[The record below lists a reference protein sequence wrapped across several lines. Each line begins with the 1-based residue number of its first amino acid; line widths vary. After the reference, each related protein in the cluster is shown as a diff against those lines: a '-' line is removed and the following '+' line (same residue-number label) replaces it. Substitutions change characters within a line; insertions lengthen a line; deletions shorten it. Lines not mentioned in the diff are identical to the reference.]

1 MGRLDNKVAIITG
14 GARGMG
20 EAESHLFAKEGAVVY
35 LTDVLEE
42 EGTAVARRIREAGGD
57 ATFLAHDVTNE
68 SRWQEVIDAVVEA
81 HGRVD
86 VLVNNAGLGL
96 LKTAEDTRSDQWDRI
111 MNVNA
116 KGVFFGCKYIVPA
129 MQKANGGS
137 IINISSMYGLV
148 GAPASAAY
156 QAAKGAVRLLSKS
169 CAVDYARYNIRVNSV
184 HPGLILTPIFGH
196 LAEDKDA
203 MQRLLGTTLME
214 RPGQPDEVA
223 YPVLFLAS
231 DESSFM
237 TGSELVVDGGYTA
250 V

>member
-14 GARGMG
+14 SARGMG

-42 EGTAVARRIREAGGD
+42 EGTAVARRIREDGGE

-68 SRWQEVIDAVVEA
+68 NRWREVIDTVVEA

-129 MQKANGGS
+129 MQKADGGS
-137 IINISSMYGLV
+137 IVNISSMYGLV

-156 QAAKGAVRLLSKS
+156 QAAKG
-169 CAVDYARYNIRVNSV
+169 
-184 HPGLILTPIFGH
+184 
-196 LAEDKDA
+196 
-203 MQRLLGTTLME
+203 
-214 RPGQPDEVA
+214 
-223 YPVLFLAS
+223 
-231 DESSFM
+231 
-237 TGSELVVDGGYTA
+237 
-250 V
+250 